1 MSLQLDRWPMRRRA
15 PTAYAMQRKR
25 YSRQALQHMGFQL
38 DSQGRFVK
46 LGACRT
52 LLAEASRPGGM
63 RGRVRPF
70 VRHWR

>member
-1 MSLQLDRWPMRRRA
+1 MSLQLDHWPRRRRT

-25 YSRQALQHMGFQL
+25 YSRQALQLMGFQL

-52 LLAEASRPGGM
+52 LLAEASSPDGISW
-63 RGRVRPF
+63 RVRPF